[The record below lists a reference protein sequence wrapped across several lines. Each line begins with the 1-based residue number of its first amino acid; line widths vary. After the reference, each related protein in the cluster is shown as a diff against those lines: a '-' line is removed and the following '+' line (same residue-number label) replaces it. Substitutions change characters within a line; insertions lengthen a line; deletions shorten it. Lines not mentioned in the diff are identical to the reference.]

1 MNKIVFS
8 KRIVL
13 ALAGLAVLIVG
24 LIVAIYLT
32 GKQQE
37 LRQRAERAT
46 KLSLSPERATATPGR
61 DLELEVKIDPGTN
74 QVNFVQFEINYD
86 WNLFKADS
94 QSFKLN
100 TSSGLSLLKDP
111 EAPIGP
117 PGTITVTL
125 SIEGNPSN
133 VITSAKSIG
142 TLILHTRE
150 NAKGQSNVRFN
161 DANTIV
167 RSIGA
172 VDPSTQNVLSS
183 TTGSQ
188 VTIGAGICVP
198 NQGTCEWSAVTGANS
213 YHYLIKDDKG
223 ATIKEGDTSETK
235 VTFQTNTQTKT
246 TYSCKVTATSVC
258 GTGPAGEASA
268 TCEITPTPTPSPTP
282 TTTPTPTPTTTPTPT
297 PTTTPTPTPTTVVTP
312 TPTEITTTVV
322 TTPGPT
328 EVAQATVASP
338 TPLPPTG
345 NIQTTVV
352 VTLGATALLV
362 LGAIL
367 FFIF

>member
-8 KRIVL
+8 KRITI
-13 ALAGLAVLIVG
+13 ALLGLAILVVG
-24 LIVAIYLT
+24 LIVAVFLT

-37 LRQRAERAT
+37 LRQRAEKAT
-46 KLSLSPERATATPGR
+46 KLSLFPDRATATPGK
-61 DLELEVKIDPGTN
+61 DLELEVKIDPGIN

-86 WNLFKADS
+86 WDKFEADS
-94 QSFKLN
+94 QSFELN
-100 TSSGLSLLKDP
+100 TASGLSLLKDP
-111 EAPIGP
+111 EVPTGP

-133 VITSAKSIG
+133 VITSAKPIG
-142 TLILHTRE
+142 TIILRTRE
-150 NAKGQSNVRFN
+150 NAKGDSQVRFN

-172 VDPSTQNVLSS
+172 IDPSTQNVLSS

-213 YHYLIKDDKG
+213 YHYKILDDKG
-223 ATIKEGDTSETK
+223 ATVKEGDTSETK

-246 TYSCKVTATSVC
+246 TYTCKVTATSVC
-258 GTGPAGEASA
+258 GIGPEGEASA
-268 TCEITPTPTPSPTP
+268 TCEVSPTP
-282 TTTPTPTPTTTPTPT
+282 TPTPTPTTTPTPT
-297 PTTTPTPTPTTVVTP
+297 PTSTPTPTPMPTTTVTP
-312 TPTEITTTVV
+312 TPTVTSGPTEIITQVTV
-322 TTPGPT
+322 TPGPT
-328 EVAQATVASP
+328 EVVQAPVISP
-338 TPLPPTG
+338 TPFPPTG
-345 NIQTTVV
+345 NIQTTVA
-352 VTLGATALLV
+352 VTIGATALLV

>member
-8 KRIVL
+8 KRITL
-13 ALAGLAVLIVG
+13 ALLGLAILVVG
-24 LIVAIYLT
+24 LIVAIFLT

-46 KLSLSPERATATPGR
+46 KLTLSPTASTATPGQ

-268 TCEITPTPTPSPTP
+268 TCEVSPTP
-282 TTTPTPTPTTTPTPT
+282 TPTPTPTTTPTPT
-297 PTTTPTPTPTTVVTP
+297 PTVTPTPTPTTTVTP
-312 TPTEITTTVV
+312 TPTV
-322 TTPGPT
+322 TPGPT
-328 EVAQATVASP
+328 ETITQVTVTPVPTEIALAPTVTP

>member
-8 KRIVL
+8 KRITL
-13 ALAGLAVLIVG
+13 ALLGLAILVVG
-24 LIVAIYLT
+24 LIVAIFLT

-46 KLSLSPERATATPGR
+46 KLSLSPDRTTATPGR

-161 DANTIV
+161 DTNTIV

-268 TCEITPTPTPSPTP
+268 TCEVSPTP
-282 TTTPTPTPTTTPTPT
+282 TPTPTPTTTPTPT
-297 PTTTPTPTPTTVVTP
+297 PTVTPTPTPTTTVTP
-312 TPTEITTTVV
+312 TPTV
-322 TTPGPT
+322 TPGPT
-328 EVAQATVASP
+328 ETVTQVTVTPVPTEIALAPTVTP

-345 NIQTTVV
+345 NIQTTVI